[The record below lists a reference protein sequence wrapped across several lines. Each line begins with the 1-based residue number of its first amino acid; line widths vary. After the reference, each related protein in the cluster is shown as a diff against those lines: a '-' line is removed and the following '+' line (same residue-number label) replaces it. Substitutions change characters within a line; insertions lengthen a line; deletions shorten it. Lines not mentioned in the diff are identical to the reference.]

1 MGLTR
6 VLSRSIADYSNPN
19 SLGSRFRAA
28 RAAPLVSMIND
39 VHKIR
44 GEVRIV
50 DIGGTPGYWKILPEN
65 FIESRHVH
73 ITMIN
78 LPGYA
83 QPVPDEMQAYFSSQ
97 EGDGCDLKFAND
109 KVFDIAHSNSVI
121 EHVGDWDRM
130 VRFAHEIR
138 RVAPRYFVQTP
149 NYWFP
154 VEPHFMTPF
163 FHWLPEPMRI
173 AMVRKFNLGG
183 WRRQESLDSAIRVVQ
198 DARLLTK
205 PMMQALFPD
214 ALIRTERLLFLP
226 KSLIAVKDTDGK

>member
-1 MGLTR
+1 MGLTHM
-6 VLSRSIADYSNPN
+6 LSRSIADYSNPN

-39 VHKIR
+39 VYKRR

-65 FIESRHVH
+65 FIVSRCVH

-83 QPVPDEMQAYFSSQ
+83 QSVPDDMQAHFASQ

-109 KVFDIAHSNSVI
+109 NFFDIAHSNSVI
-121 EHVGDWDRM
+121 EHVGDWDR
-130 VRFAHEIR
+130 VIRFAQEIR

-163 FHWLPEPMRI
+163 FHWLPEPMRV

-183 WRRQESLDSAIRVVQ
+183 WRRQESLDSAIRVVR
-198 DARLLTK
+198 DAQLMSK
-205 PMMQALFPD
+205 PMMQRLFPD
-214 ALIRTERLLFLP
+214 ADILTERLLFLP
-226 KSLIAVKDTDGK
+226 KSLIAVKDTDG